1 MRPPNPEIIKE
12 LSQITEEVMGSDLC
26 LYEILLYSHQN
37 KRVGPLLKKAKMLSD
52 LGFHQEFM
60 QMVADVVPYMQHK
73 IEEMIELTEISK
85 EISKPNPKATKTLKK
100 NKTTILGYPA
110 LFNTLFKMVEYLSE
124 LPEVWVEVELAMEER
139 ERTTQEIC
147 DKDSE
152 TSEQKS
158 PEPDSYLSEQAM
170 LTTSEEIGSPISK
183 KEWDRLV
190 NPIKIAL
197 TGIRWT

>member
-110 LFNTLFKMVEYLSE
+110 LFNTLFKMVEYLAE